1 MSKMRQVFGL
11 IVFISATTAACA
23 QAESGARMIDT
34 QSGKIVVEELTGGL
48 DHPWG
53 MAFLPDGRLL
63 VTERAGRLRILG
75 ADKKLSPPIQGVP
88 EVEAS
93 GQGGLLDVALD
104 PDFATNRAIFLSFA
118 EPGGDGAS
126 TALARATLGDNGL
139 TGLKVIFSQKPK
151 VSGSG
156 HFGGRIVFSSSGHL
170 FFTMGDRQK
179 FDPAQDLMSHIGK
192 IIRLNRDGTVPKDN
206 PFVGRADAR
215 PEIWSYG
222 HRNIQGAAIEPA
234 TGTLWTN
241 EFGPRGGDELN
252 RPEPGKNYG
261 WPLVSWGNHYDG
273 RDIPDPPTRSD
284 LVDALV
290 HWTPVISP
298 SGMIFYSGAMFP
310 LWRGNILI
318 AGLSSQ
324 GLVRMKAEGGK
335 ASEAERIPLGE
346 RIRDVEQALDG
357 SIYVLTDD
365 GNGKVLRLRPQR

>member
-1 MSKMRQVFGL
+1 MSKMRQRAGL
-11 IVFISATTAACA
+11 ILFVVLAMAACA

-34 QSGKIVVEELTGGL
+34 QSGKITVEELASGL

-75 ADKKLSPPIQGVP
+75 IDNQVSPPLSGTP
-88 EVEAS
+88 EVDAG
-93 GQGGLLDVALD
+93 GQGGLLDIALD
-104 PDFATNRAIFLSFA
+104 PAFATNRTIFLSFA

-126 TALARATLGDNGL
+126 AALARATLGDTAL
-139 TGLKVIFSQKPK
+139 TGLKVIFSQTPK

-156 HFGGRIVFSSSGHL
+156 HFGGRIVFSPSGHL

-179 FDPAQDLMSHIGK
+179 FEPAQNLSSHLGK
-192 IIRLNRDGTVPKDN
+192 IVRLNRDGTIPNDN
-206 PFVGRADAR
+206 PFMGRAGAL
-215 PEIWSYG
+215 PQIWSYG
-222 HRNIQGAAIEPA
+222 HRNVQGAAFEPS
-234 TGTLWTN
+234 TGVLWTN

-252 RPEPGKNYG
+252 RPEAGKNHG

-273 RDIPDPPTRSD
+273 RDIPDPPSKPD
-284 LVDALV
+284 FVDALA

-298 SGMIFYSGAMFP
+298 SGMIFYTGAKFP
-310 LWRGNILI
+310 MWRGNILI

-324 GLVRMKAEGGK
+324 GLVRVQVKGAK

-346 RIRDVEQALDG
+346 RIRDVEQAPDG
-357 SIYVLTDD
+357 SIYVLTDES
-365 GNGKVLRLRPQR
+365 NGKVLRLRPHR

>member
-1 MSKMRQVFGL
+1 MSKLRQLAGL
-11 IVFISATTAACA
+11 ILLVVATTAPCA
-23 QAESGARMIDT
+23 QAESGARSIDT
-34 QSGKIVVEELTGGL
+34 QSGKINVEELASGL

-75 ADKKLSPPIQGVP
+75 ADNKLSPPIKGVP
-88 EVEAS
+88 KVAAS

-104 PDFATNRAIFLSFA
+104 PGFATNRTIYLSFA

-126 TALARATLGDNGL
+126 TALARGTLTDSAI
-139 TGLKVIFSQKPK
+139 TGLNVIFSQTPK
-151 VSGSG
+151 VSGGG
-156 HFGGRIVFSSSGHL
+156 HFGGRIAFSRQGHL
-170 FFTMGDRQK
+170 FLTTGDRQK

-192 IIRLNRDGTVPKDN
+192 IIRLNRDGTVPNDN

-222 HRNIQGAAIEPA
+222 HRNVQGAAFEPS
-234 TGTLWTN
+234 TGALWTN

-252 RPEPGKNYG
+252 RPEPGKNFG

-298 SGMIFYSGAMFP
+298 SGMIFYTGAMFP

>member
-1 MSKMRQVFGL
+1 MSKMRQVFSL
-11 IVFISATTAACA
+11 IIFITVTAAACA

-34 QSGKIVVEELTGGL
+34 QSGKIVVEELAAGL

-75 ADKKLSPPIQGVP
+75 IDNQVSPPLTGTP
-88 EVEAS
+88 EVDAS

-104 PDFATNRAIFLSFA
+104 PAFATNRTIYLSFA

-156 HFGGRIVFSSSGHL
+156 HFGGRIVFSPSGHL

-179 FDPAQDLMSHIGK
+179 FGPAQDLASHLGK
-192 IIRLNRDGTVPKDN
+192 IVRLNRDGTIPNDN
-206 PFVGRADAR
+206 PFVGRAGAL
-215 PEIWSYG
+215 PEIWSLG
-222 HRNIQGAAIEPA
+222 HRNVQGAAFEPS
-234 TGTLWTN
+234 TGVLWTN

-252 RPEPGKNYG
+252 RPEAGKNYG

-273 RDIPDPPTRSD
+273 RDIPDPPLRPEF
-284 LVDALV
+284 VEALA

-298 SGMIFYSGAMFP
+298 SGMIFYTGAKFP
-310 LWRGNILI
+310 MWRGNILI

-324 GLVRMKAEGGK
+324 GLVRVQVKGAK

-346 RIRDVEQALDG
+346 RIRDVEQAPDG

-365 GNGKVLRLRPQR
+365 GNGKVMRLRPQR